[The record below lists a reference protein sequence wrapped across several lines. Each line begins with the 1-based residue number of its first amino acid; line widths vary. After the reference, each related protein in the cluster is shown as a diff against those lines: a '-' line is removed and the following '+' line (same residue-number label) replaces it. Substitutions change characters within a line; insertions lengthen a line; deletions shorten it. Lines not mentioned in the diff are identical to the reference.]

1 MEGEVE
7 GPGEFG
13 RVDELFEERIEEYVV
28 RVREKDDG

>member
-13 RVDELFEERIEEYVV
+13 RVDELFGERIGEYVV
-28 RVREKDDG
+28 RGREKDHG